1 MVAFFLLT
9 TFLFIV
15 FTVSVMSLLDGSQQ
29 ELYRIGATLLILSA
43 FLTVATDGLLT
54 PALVGT
60 LLGAGWV
67 IHEDHIAKGGD

>member
-9 TFLFIV
+9 TFLFIA

-43 FLTVATDGLLT
+43 FLTFATDGLLT

-67 IHEDHIAKGGD
+67 IYEDHIAKDGD